1 MQALCIRGVFAYHPP
16 YFCGKPA
23 GTMRFFP
30 FLKEKIKEYFLQK
43 RKDFLFLSLQK
54 GNIMRKDVIKSLIAL
69 KQEEIPFSIIERDT
83 ALPIDRK
90 KIITVPGVRRCGK
103 STRMEIAI
111 NHLIKEGVSP
121 QNILWLGFDDERLK
135 NMEAEELDQVIT
147 SYMEMYPDIPIKEA
161 YLFFDEIQLIKDW
174 EYFVL
179 RVYKSYCKNIYICGS
194 NATMLSSELKS
205 VLRGYP
211 LEYETYPLSFTEFC
225 RFRGISTQCFLEQ
238 DKARLKTTFDQ
249 YNRSSSFPEIVLTTS
264 KIEQLKLLH
273 GYFDAMILRDLAEHY
288 HITNTGILRYFVKRI
303 MANLTKPTS
312 INAIYNDIKS
322 QGLKISKDELYLWG
336 DYVCNIFLFLRI
348 PKYDRSLVRER
359 KSLDKYYCI
368 DNGLRSAVLMPQS
381 NDDGKNLENT
391 VFLQLQRQ
399 KLPTDKISYFQGK
412 GECDFVLQREDKVI
426 QLIQVTWS
434 MSDRETREREIK
446 GLLEASADTGC
457 NELLIITHDEE
468 SSLEQDGKHIRVV
481 PAWKWLLN

>member
-1 MQALCIRGVFAYHPP
+1 
-16 YFCGKPA
+16 
-23 GTMRFFP
+23 
-30 FLKEKIKEYFLQK
+30 
-43 RKDFLFLSLQK
+43 
-54 GNIMRKDVIKSLIAL
+54 
-69 KQEEIPFSIIERDT
+69 
-83 ALPIDRK
+83 
-90 KIITVPGVRRCGK
+90 
-103 STRMEIAI
+103 
-111 NHLIKEGVSP
+111 
-121 QNILWLGFDDERLK
+121 
-135 NMEAEELDQVIT
+135 MEAEELDQVIT
-147 SYMEMYPDIPIKEA
+147 AYMEMYPDIPIKEA
-161 YLFFDEIQLIKDW
+161 YLFFDEIQLIKGW

-264 KIEQLKLLH
+264 KIKQLKLLH

-288 HITNTGILRYFVKRI
+288 HITNTGILRDFFKRI

-348 PKYDRSLVRER
+348 PKYDRSLFREL
-359 KSLDKYYCI
+359 KSLDKFYCI
-368 DNGLRSAVLMPQS
+368 YIGFRSAVLMPLS
-381 NDDGKNLENT
+381 NDDGKNL
-391 VFLQLQRQ
+391 
-399 KLPTDKISYFQGK
+399 
-412 GECDFVLQREDKVI
+412 
-426 QLIQVTWS
+426 
-434 MSDRETREREIK
+434 
-446 GLLEASADTGC
+446 
-457 NELLIITHDEE
+457 
-468 SSLEQDGKHIRVV
+468 
-481 PAWKWLLN
+481 